1 MVGERSKK
9 LLKERINFLLQQKG
23 MTRKTLVNGLVTL
36 PHFSNILAGRYLL
49 ADDIAKQLGKRLGV
63 TADYI
68 LRTEDSSLEI
78 NNQADKFFRQVVLFQ
93 QVNDA
98 YVASIPEKNDAFVI
112 ELSTALMKACYFQA
126 TNNRASYQ
134 ALHETY
140 LNFYLENFDDSSIL
154 TLPLPLRKAFFYYK
168 LQFYRSNSKLEESI
182 SYIERLL
189 PMLEEDAEIW
199 IAVKKIEMEVLV
211 ALRLFDKAKKS
222 FEDTLHRVQTENLSH
237 HLSSLYIAESAYC
250 FYLKLYGEA
259 FVNLAKAEEYLVYM
273 NDSAGSYLVTIFNN
287 RILMLIATNRLGDAA
302 QEVERFE
309 KYLRQQKN
317 IDTTFWTLIEL
328 HNADI
333 ALAGGAVATLEEIL
347 AGLQKANKTS
357 DQVYAVKFYQCQLA
371 LLQENFKTAE
381 AIAEE
386 CLLFFEQA
394 NSANKLILIYET
406 IAICAEQTRQ
416 YKKSSDMYKKMTQL
430 LKMN

>member
-1 MVGERSKK
+1 MVRERSEK
-9 LLKERINFLLQQKG
+9 LLKERINFLIQQKG
-23 MTRKTLVNGLVTL
+23 ISRKTLVNGLITL

-49 ADDIAKQLGKRLGV
+49 ADDIAKQLGERLGV
-63 TADYI
+63 TTDYI
-68 LRTEDSSLEI
+68 LHAEDNSFEI
-78 NNQADKFFRQVVLFQ
+78 NNQAEKTFRRIVLFQ
-93 QVNDA
+93 QLDDA
-98 YVASIPEKNDAFVI
+98 YVASIPEQNDALVL
-112 ELSTALMKACYFQA
+112 ELSTALMKACYYQA
-126 TNNRASYQ
+126 TNNQENYQ
-134 ALHETY
+134 ALHKNY
-140 LNFYLENFDDSSIL
+140 LNFYLENFDDVSIL
-154 TLPLPLRKAFFYYK
+154 KLPLPLRKAFFYYK
-168 LQFYRSNSKLEESI
+168 LQFYRSISKLEES
-182 SYIERLL
+182 SKYMELLL
-189 PMLEEDAEIW
+189 PILEDDAEVW
-199 IAVKKIEMEVLV
+199 IAIKKIEMEVLV
-211 ALRLFDKAKKS
+211 ALKLYDKAKKS
-222 FEDTLHRVQTENLSH
+222 FEDTLHRVQSENLSH

-250 FYLKLYGEA
+250 FYLKLYEEA

-273 NDSAGSYLVTIFNN
+273 DDSAGTYLVTIFNN

-309 KYLRQQKN
+309 KYLQQQKN

-328 HNADI
+328 HKADI
-333 ALAGGAVATLEEIL
+333 ALAGGAVAKLEEIL
-347 AGLQKANKTS
+347 AGLQKANKTP

-386 CLLFFEQA
+386 CLPFFEQA
-394 NSANKLILIYET
+394 NSANRLILIYET